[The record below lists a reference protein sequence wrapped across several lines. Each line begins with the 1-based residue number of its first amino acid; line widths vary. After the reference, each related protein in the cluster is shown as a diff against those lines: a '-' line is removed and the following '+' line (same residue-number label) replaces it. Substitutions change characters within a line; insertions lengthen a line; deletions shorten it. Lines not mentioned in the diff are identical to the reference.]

1 MSSKARNKPP
11 ARTFTLIK
19 LKGFLMETEH
29 TPSAV
34 QRAYAFVEDMFG
46 LQHEGQTREDPE
58 DPDAY
63 TFQTVGEVSQEM
75 RRRHD
80 GE

>member
-1 MSSKARNKPP
+1 
-11 ARTFTLIK
+11 
-19 LKGFLMETEH
+19 MEEQH
-29 TPSAV
+29 TQSV
-34 QRAYAFVEDMFG
+34 VERAYAFVEDMFG
-46 LQHEGQTREDPE
+46 LQHQGQTREDLE
-58 DPDAY
+58 DPHAY